1 MGRLRMSDEVN
12 TEINWAES
20 LKVAETAS
28 IPAETLSER
37 PEELEQDENQRMS
50 VLSEA
55 DRLSMDFTC
64 FEARLL
70 DKNIA
75 SDRVRRV
82 VFLNGEVYNYL
93 LTCDSATAS
102 NFIGVLEGLK
112 PARVRKAGVK
122 PTKIHRRSCVGT
134 AGFEVIAASF
144 RESNG
149 FEKDAL
155 LTPFLSGEIEGVAQI
170 GIIVWAICSDNEAS
184 LYKTLISSTEFS
196 TYSVYEDTDSLSLF
210 LVYVYDCEVDVSL
223 AYQLYYIY

>member
-1 MGRLRMSDEVN
+1 MPQKQIDAMGRLRISDEVN

-70 DKNIA
+70 DENIA

-93 LTCDSATAS
+93 LTCDSATAF

-196 TYSVYEDTDSLSLF
+196 TYSVYEDTDSHSIF
-210 LVYVYDCEVDVSL
+210 CACSH
-223 AYQLYYIY
+223 